1 MVRIQLNVV
10 NHSGSET
17 RTSCKRITVSSSR
30 EIRSF
35 AISLSRLIPR
45 FHETR
50 SHGIRET
57 RPRASGCR
65 LINHSKTRVV
75 IVVQTIPGFIRDRN
89 CVILSALRRFIT
101 KIITFRGQ
109 RVRSFLVNALR
120 SMILQFFFFF
130 FNRRQKKVRWTMG
143 FMEDETDSRILLF
156 WEKKKKKKRKELASV
171 NEKLMQS
178 WQSTLV
184 FIWNTLGYTLG
195 CES

>member
-1 MVRIQLNVV
+1 MV

-130 FNRRQKKVRWTMG
+130 FNRRQKKVR
-143 FMEDETDSRILLF
+143 
-156 WEKKKKKKRKELASV
+156 
-171 NEKLMQS
+171 
-178 WQSTLV
+178 
-184 FIWNTLGYTLG
+184 
-195 CES
+195 

>member
-120 SMILQFFFFF
+120 SMILQFFFF
-130 FNRRQKKVRWTMG
+130 
-143 FMEDETDSRILLF
+143 LLQPPT
-156 WEKKKKKKRKELASV
+156 EEGSLNDGV
-171 NEKLMQS
+171 H
-178 WQSTLV
+178 
-184 FIWNTLGYTLG
+184 GG
-195 CES
+195 

>member
-89 CVILSALRRFIT
+89 CVIFSALRRFIT

-120 SMILQFFFFF
+120 SMILQFFFF
-130 FNRRQKKVRWTMG
+130 
-143 FMEDETDSRILLF
+143 LLQPPT
-156 WEKKKKKKRKELASV
+156 EEGSLNDGV
-171 NEKLMQS
+171 H
-178 WQSTLV
+178 
-184 FIWNTLGYTLG
+184 GG
-195 CES
+195 

>member
-75 IVVQTIPGFIRDRN
+75 IVVQTIFVRDRN

-120 SMILQFFFFF
+120 SMILQFFFFLLQPPTEEGSLNDGVHGGWNKF
-130 FNRRQKKVRWTMG
+130 
-143 FMEDETDSRILLF
+143 EDFIILR
-156 WEKKKKKKRKELASV
+156 EE
-171 NEKLMQS
+171 E
-178 WQSTLV
+178 
-184 FIWNTLGYTLG
+184 
-195 CES
+195 E

>member
-1 MVRIQLNVV
+1 MVNR
-10 NHSGSET
+10 SGSET

-89 CVILSALRRFIT
+89 CVIFSALRRFIT

-120 SMILQFFFFF
+120 SMILQFFFF
-130 FNRRQKKVRWTMG
+130 
-143 FMEDETDSRILLF
+143 LLQPPT
-156 WEKKKKKKRKELASV
+156 EEGSLNDGV
-171 NEKLMQS
+171 H
-178 WQSTLV
+178 
-184 FIWNTLGYTLG
+184 GG
-195 CES
+195 

>member
-50 SHGIRET
+50 SRGIRET

-89 CVILSALRRFIT
+89 CVIFSALRRFIT

-120 SMILQFFFFF
+120 SMILQFFFF
-130 FNRRQKKVRWTMG
+130 
-143 FMEDETDSRILLF
+143 LLQPPT
-156 WEKKKKKKRKELASV
+156 EEGSLNDGV
-171 NEKLMQS
+171 H
-178 WQSTLV
+178 
-184 FIWNTLGYTLG
+184 GG
-195 CES
+195 

>member
-1 MVRIQLNVV
+1 MV

-89 CVILSALRRFIT
+89 CVIFSALRRFIT

-120 SMILQFFFFF
+120 SMILQFFFF
-130 FNRRQKKVRWTMG
+130 
-143 FMEDETDSRILLF
+143 LLQPPT
-156 WEKKKKKKRKELASV
+156 EEGSLNDGV
-171 NEKLMQS
+171 H
-178 WQSTLV
+178 
-184 FIWNTLGYTLG
+184 GG
-195 CES
+195 

>member
-1 MVRIQLNVV
+1 MV

-89 CVILSALRRFIT
+89 CVIFSALRRFIT

-130 FNRRQKKVRWTMG
+130 FNRRQKKVHWTMG

-156 WEKKKKKKRKELASV
+156 WEKKKSRRGK
-171 NEKLMQS
+171 N
-178 WQSTLV
+178 
-184 FIWNTLGYTLG
+184 
-195 CES
+195 